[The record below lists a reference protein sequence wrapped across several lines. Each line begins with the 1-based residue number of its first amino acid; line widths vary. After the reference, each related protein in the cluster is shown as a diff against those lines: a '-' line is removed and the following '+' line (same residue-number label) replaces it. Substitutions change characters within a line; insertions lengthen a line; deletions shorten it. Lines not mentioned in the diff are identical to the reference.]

1 MILHL
6 TYINPNLSKMK
17 TIVYLIFSLFLFGCI
32 SANDDNKSK
41 CENIACT
48 EEFLTILVNIKD
60 DLTNPVAL
68 DGIKVIISEN
78 GNDITREVT
87 NIEWQLFR
95 QNGTYPLFGDE
106 YAKDYQNME
115 LEINFKGFINDLE
128 VVNANF
134 IVGADCCHVI
144 LISGNTNLI
153 ID

>member
-1 MILHL
+1 
-6 TYINPNLSKMK
+6 MK
-17 TIVYLIFSLFLFGCI
+17 NTVYLIFFLFLFGC
-32 SANDDNKSK
+32 NNRDNNKSN

-48 EEFLTILVNIKD
+48 EEFITILVYIKD
-60 DLTNPVAL
+60 DLDNPVAL
-68 DGIKVIISEN
+68 DSIKVTISEN
-78 GNDITREVT
+78 GNDITREV
-87 NIEWQLFR
+87 NDLEWQMFR

-128 VVNANF
+128 VVSANF